1 MGREE
6 GKDGISKMNCICIN
20 CKNMRRFFICAL
32 IVTLFASPL
41 DAQIDSLSSQQVSE
55 QVVIVSLDSKSEG
68 RLESIDDSAKPYSL
82 KELIRFP
89 KGLDS
94 VNLSF
99 WIAAIALFFA
109 IFTYIAQ
116 WKTEKHTKNVPIKD
130 QREKFRDLSR
140 HEYRNLC
147 CALAAAIK
155 FFDSANG
162 KEKNRST
169 YPSESNLKKLKV
181 QPEDIV
187 LSIDSDVAALIA
199 EMRLLLRNYNIEI
212 DVASQHLSRKSI
224 SDASLVRDFDN
235 LLFKPLFL
243 VKSAYRLELALV
255 NRNTSFFKR
264 QRLTEED
271 LLTRTVITI
280 VTEHFR
286 KITRSLPRYINEK
299 DYTFLRLLGK
309 VKDLSLTSIDHTSA
323 IKRSVNIL
331 IPDGKPNLF
340 GIKDLDDKT
349 QSMIETTCSFLNR
362 VKDEHPD
369 EYRLLNHYES
379 FIEKLK
385 GNEPVDFR
393 EFLPVAL
400 LLDAIV
406 ETINIGM
413 VNYE

>member
-1 MGREE
+1 
-6 GKDGISKMNCICIN
+6 MNCIN
-20 CKNMRRFFICAL
+20 RTSMRKFFICAL
-32 IVTLFASPL
+32 IITLFASPL
-41 DAQIDSLSSQQVSE
+41 DAQIDSLSSHQASE

-99 WIAAIALFFA
+99 WIAAIALFFS

-130 QREKFRDLSR
+130 QREKFKDLSR

-162 KEKNRST
+162 KEKNRVA

-212 DVASQHLSRKSI
+212 DVASQHLSRRSI
-224 SDASLVRDFDN
+224 SDDSLFRDFDN
-235 LLFKPLFL
+235 ILFKPLFL
-243 VKSAYRLELALV
+243 VKAAYRLELTLV
-255 NRNTSFFKR
+255 NRNTSVFRKKH
-264 QRLTEED
+264 LTQEED
-271 LLTRTVITI
+271 LRTRTIITI

-286 KITRSLPRYINEK
+286 KIKFSLPRYIDEK
-299 DYTFLRLLGK
+299 DYKYAPLLGA
-309 VKDLSLTSIDHTSA
+309 VNGLSLSAIDHTSA
-323 IKRSVNIL
+323 VSRSFNIL
-331 IPDGKPNLF
+331 FSDGKPRF
-340 GIKDLDDKT
+340 FTIKDFDDET
-349 QSMIETTCSFLNR
+349 RGCIEYVFEYLNR
-362 VKDEHPD
+362 MKDEHPE
-369 EYRLLNHYES
+369 EYGLLHHYENLIAELREYKS
-379 FIEKLK
+379 VNFR
-385 GNEPVDFR
+385 DF
-393 EFLPVAL
+393 FSVTL
-400 LLDAIV
+400 LLDAIL

>member
-1 MGREE
+1 M
-6 GKDGISKMNCICIN
+6 
-20 CKNMRRFFICAL
+20 
-32 IVTLFASPL
+32 TL
-41 DAQIDSLSSQQVSE
+41 
-55 QVVIVSLDSKSEG
+55 
-68 RLESIDDSAKPYSL
+68 R
-82 KELIRFP
+82 
-89 KGLDS
+89 
-94 VNLSF
+94 
-99 WIAAIALFFA
+99 
-109 IFTYIAQ
+109 
-116 WKTEKHTKNVPIKD
+116 
-130 QREKFRDLSR
+130 
-140 HEYRNLC
+140 
-147 CALAAAIK
+147 
-155 FFDSANG
+155 
-162 KEKNRST
+162 
-169 YPSESNLKKLKV
+169 
-181 QPEDIV
+181 
-187 LSIDSDVAALIA
+187 
-199 EMRLLLRNYNIEI
+199 
-212 DVASQHLSRKSI
+212 
-224 SDASLVRDFDN
+224 
-235 LLFKPLFL
+235 LFL

-286 KITRSLPRYINEK
+286 KITWSLPRYIDEK